1 MTDLMGWLYDHYIH
15 PKIENQ
21 PQDDADE
28 LHFAILESALMEAEK
43 QDLEY
48 VCRFYAVQGFRAGG
62 EVRAGAGGGFE
73 RNIVLQGDSAA
84 CGRRVPLPMAAKEPK
99 RHRGRGRWTTAPLRF
114 A

>member
-15 PKIENQ
+15 PQIENQ

-48 VCRFYAVQGFRAGG
+48 VCRFYAVQGFRAWVKFGLALG
-62 EVRAGAGGGFE
+62 E
-73 RNIVLQGDSAA
+73 D
-84 CGRRVPLPMAAKEPK
+84 
-99 RHRGRGRWTTAPLRF
+99 LREI
-114 A
+114 